1 MPNCKTIAICNQKG
15 GVGKTTTAV
24 NLGVGLAM
32 QGKKVLLVDADPQ
45 GDLTTCLGW
54 QDTDSLPQTISNKLS
69 AVMRE
74 EQQDPFSGILSHEE
88 KVDLVPSNLDL
99 SALEMSLVTA
109 MSRESVMKNYLSQVK
124 DRYDY
129 VLIDCMPSLGT
140 MIVEHISYDTIEGE
154 YDSSIFT
161 AEKATQSFDKAF
173 LAKKAIQDYVF
184 TDGSAD
190 KSIERK
196 FAEDLDAA
204 DEVCVYAKLP
214 RTFQIPT
221 PVGNYSPDWAIAF
234 YEGKVKHIFF
244 IAETKGTMESL
255 ELRPIEQAKISCAKK
270 LFNEMSTSNVVYH
283 DVDSYQSLLNIMNSI

>member
-109 MSRESVMKNYLSQVK
+109 MSRESMMKNYLSQAHPKYIWTNTAGQTV
-124 DRYDY
+124 
-129 VLIDCMPSLGT
+129 VWFAISLAVQYAG
-140 MIVEHISYDTIEGE
+140 IFCVQISM
-154 YDSSIFT
+154 
-161 AEKATQSFDKAF
+161 
-173 LAKKAIQDYVF
+173 
-184 TDGSAD
+184 SAD
-190 KSIERK
+190 
-196 FAEDLDAA
+196 
-204 DEVCVYAKLP
+204 P
-214 RTFQIPT
+214 
-221 PVGNYSPDWAIAF
+221 
-234 YEGKVKHIFF
+234 
-244 IAETKGTMESL
+244 
-255 ELRPIEQAKISCAKK
+255 
-270 LFNEMSTSNVVYH
+270 
-283 DVDSYQSLLNIMNSI
+283 

>member
-54 QDTDSLPQTISNKLS
+54 QDTDSLPQTLSNKLS

-88 KVDLVPSNLDL
+88 KVDLVPSNLEL

-124 DRYDY
+124 NNYDY
-129 VLIDCMPSLGT
+129 VLIDCMPSLGMITLNALTAADSVILNRITQNRAKGKNTFIFIDEIYLLFQHEYSANFLFTLWKRVRKYGAYATGITQNVDDLLQSHTART
-140 MIVEHISYDTIEGE
+140 MLANSEFIVMLNQASTDRLE
-154 YDSSIFT
+154 
-161 AEKATQSFDKAF
+161 
-173 LAKKAIQDYVF
+173 LAK
-184 TDGSAD
+184 
-190 KSIERK
+190 
-196 FAEDLDAA
+196 
-204 DEVCVYAKLP
+204 
-214 RTFQIPT
+214 
-221 PVGNYSPDWAIAF
+221 
-234 YEGKVKHIFF
+234 
-244 IAETKGTMESL
+244 
-255 ELRPIEQAKISCAKK
+255 
-270 LFNEMSTSNVVYH
+270 
-283 DVDSYQSLLNIMNSI
+283 LLNISDTQLSYITNVDAGHGLIKVGSSLVPFANKFPKNTKLYKLMTTKPGESA